1 MSFDPEP
8 FVRHYREANARE
20 EALIAER
27 AARALDEAKRLA
39 REIRAADQGVR
50 GVILF
55 GSLAEGGPRRIDF
68 DIDLA
73 LEGGD
78 LYRALDIVED
88 SSFDVDLVSLE
99 RLHDHVRAR
108 ILEKGIRLA

>member
-1 MSFDPEP
+1 M
-8 FVRHYREANARE
+8 E

-27 AARALDEAKRLA
+27 ARQALEEAKRLA
-39 REIRAADQGVR
+39 LAIRAADQDVL

-55 GSLAEGGPRRIDF
+55 GSLAEGPRRIDF

-78 LYRALDIVED
+78 LYRALDVVED
-88 SSFDVDLVSLE
+88 SPFDVDLVSLE
-99 RLHDHVRAR
+99 HLGDHVRAR
-108 ILEKGIRLA
+108 IAAKGIRLA